1 MATTRRELE
10 DIFSYQRVISGRDR
24 PGGWQDKCFTFDMDT
39 AFVVD
44 QCESESDIR
53 PDVTS
58 NDVSVKS
65 MTR

>member
-1 MATTRRELE
+1 MGTHSAPTNVNLRRG
-10 DIFSYQRVISGRDR
+10 DAPS
-24 PGGWQDKCFTFDMDT
+24 WQDKCFTFDMDT

-53 PDVTS
+53 SDVTS